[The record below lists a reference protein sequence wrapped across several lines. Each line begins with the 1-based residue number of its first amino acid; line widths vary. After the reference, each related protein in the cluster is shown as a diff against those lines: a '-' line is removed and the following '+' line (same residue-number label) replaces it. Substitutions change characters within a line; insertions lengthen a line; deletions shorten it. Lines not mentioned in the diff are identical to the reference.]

1 MKKILVGV
9 LLGVIIVL
17 GAPSYQTSAIAQEKK
32 PQKVGVVNYSL
43 WADVLEKYVDRN
55 GLVNYMQLQLNRLK
69 LDKFVEQVKEADI
82 SNLSAQEQK
91 AFWINGYNALTVT
104 LILDNYPLKFGGIRT
119 INWGRPWDLPMRVAG
134 RELTLG
140 TIEHKI
146 LRPLGDPRVHFALNC
161 ASIGCP
167 KLPQTPFYPENL
179 DERLELEAKRFI
191 NDPDKVYFDQRK
203 DILFYSD
210 LLNWYEEDFL
220 LVASSKLEYIMRYL
234 DDDKKKLMNS
244 NSLKLKKIKYDWAL
258 NKQ

>member
-1 MKKILVGV
+1 MKKRLII
-9 LLGVIIVL
+9 LLGIGFVL
-17 GAPSYQTSAIAQEKK
+17 MSPMHQRLVSAQETKG
-32 PQKVGVVNYSL
+32 QKIDVVNYSL
-43 WADVLEKYVDRN
+43 FADVLKEYVNRD
-55 GLVNYMQLQLNRLK
+55 GLVNYAQLQINRFK

-82 SNLSAQEQK
+82 SALSAQEK
-91 AFWINGYNALTVT
+91 KSFWINSYNALTLQ

-134 RELTLG
+134 RNLTLG
-140 TIEHKI
+140 KIEHEI

-167 KLPQTPFYPENL
+167 KLPRTPFYPQNL
-179 DERLELEAKRFI
+179 DQRLEMEAKRFI
-191 NDPDKVYFDQRK
+191 NDPDKIYFDQRK
-203 DILFYSD
+203 NILFYSD

-234 DDDKKKLMNS
+234 DEEKKILMNS